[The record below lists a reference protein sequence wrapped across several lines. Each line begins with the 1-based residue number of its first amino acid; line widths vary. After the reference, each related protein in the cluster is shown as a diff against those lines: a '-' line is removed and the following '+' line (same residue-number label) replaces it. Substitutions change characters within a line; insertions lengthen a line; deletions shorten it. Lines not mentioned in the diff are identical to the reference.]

1 MHTFYFISS
10 YRFTLLY
17 FSHRVG
23 NTGGGQYVDGG
34 GNTATNNEGGKDC
47 EGVLAKNE
55 CELVFTT
62 SDEAREEGGTEA
74 EGLGDET
81 EMPTTM
87 TDSPTDDLT
96 PATLDPT
103 MFPSA
108 SPIVVTSEPTKTTSQ
123 SPSVSTTSPNSI
135 PTTMT
140 NVTLLAGNE
149 IADEQAEKNIIE
161 LTNSSH
167 TTKYLTLVNFNHED
181 GALGLCEGDC
191 NKDNDCQGRFRCFKR
206 IDNGGWRNMAVPG
219 CEADEN
225 HPMRKVDYCYDPF
238 ASTPT
243 EIGRGEPETDSD
255 PVVLNGDTVDETPA
269 VTPAPTVGSKTME
282 PSLTAVTDEPTTAEP
297 SGLPTL
303 APTKS
308 IETTEPTSAPTESIE
323 TTEPTSAPTESIE
336 TAEPTSA
343 PTKSIETAEPTKS
356 PSASP
361 VSDPPTASP
370 VTPEPTASPVEA
382 IATRTSPT
390 PSPTKGPTS
399 EYIDNSEPSDPT
411 AGYFNY
417 DINSDFGPRKWHKV
431 KPQKTE
437 EYNYWKEFK
446 DVIKADL
453 DKNYCDSSAQQS
465 PVDVFDAGGTCLEY
479 HQIRNRVRA
488 ISIFFTILAPLVS
501 PQAALSLTPALFQQS
516 Y

>member
-1 MHTFYFISS
+1 MHAFHIISS
-10 YRFTLLY
+10 HRFPLLY

-47 EGVLAKNE
+47 EGVLAKTE

-74 EGLGDET
+74 EGLET

-87 TDSPTDDLT
+87 TDSPTDELT

-108 SPIVVTSEPTKTTSQ
+108 SPIVVTSEPTKTSSQ
-123 SPSVSTTSPNSI
+123 SPSVSTTFPNSI
-135 PTTMT
+135 PATMT

-167 TTKYLTLVNFNHED
+167 TTKYLTLMNFNHED
-181 GALGLCEGDC
+181 GELGLCEGDC
-191 NKDNDCQGRFRCFKR
+191 NKDNDCQGRLRCFKR
-206 IDNGGWRNMAVPG
+206 IDNGGWRHMAVPG

-255 PVVLNGDTVDETPA
+255 PVVLNGDTVDETSA
-269 VTPAPTVGSKTME
+269 VTSAPTVGSTTTE
-282 PSLTAVTDEPTTAEP
+282 PSLAAVTDEPTTAEP

-303 APTKS
+303 APII
-308 IETTEPTSAPTESIE
+308 IETTEPTSAPTKSIE
-323 TTEPTSAPTESIE
+323 TTK
-336 TAEPTSA
+336 PTSA

-382 IATRTSPT
+382 ITTRASPT
-390 PSPTKGPTS
+390 SSPTKGPTS
-399 EYIDNSEPSDPT
+399 EYIDNSEPSDPI

-446 DVIKADL
+446 DDIKEDL

-479 HQIRNRVRA
+479 HQIRNRVRS
-488 ISIFFTILAPLVS
+488 ISISFTILAPLVS
-501 PQAALSLTPALFQQS
+501 TGRTH
-516 Y
+516 